1 MAPFR
6 LARPRILA
14 FFALEVGLVVGVVYA
29 LATLTLHM
37 SPRIEGTPQILG
49 ASVFAISLMFSTV
62 LVGTQTAGFSD
73 HHRFRRET
81 LLFSFVSIIF
91 GLLAFSA
98 IWVLFPES
106 RPLPGLLALE
116 AAVAVPGTVALWR
129 WLSRRLDV
137 LNAMRERV
145 LILGTGQAAQ
155 QFCRWIASQHANE
168 YAVVGFADMDAR
180 RTGTVLTMGVRVQTD
195 YDSLPT
201 FCQHR
206 VDRVIVALE
215 EKRGTLPVLP
225 LMDLRM
231 RGIEIEE
238 ATSFYERASGK
249 IAVETMLPSW
259 LIFSEGFKSTPLR
272 AFLKRL
278 GDVTLSVMLLVPAAP
293 LMALTA
299 LLIKLDS
306 RGPVLYRQDRMGKD
320 GQTFH
325 LLKFRSM
332 KHRAESESGPTW
344 TIRNDPRITRVGR
357 VIRKLR
363 IDELPQLVNV
373 LRGEMSFVG
382 PRPEREYF
390 VRQLVQRIPY
400 YALRMTVR
408 PGITGWAQV
417 EYGYGAS
424 EAESL
429 EKLKYDLY
437 YIKNANVLLDLWI
450 VLKTTKVVLFGTG
463 AR

>member
-1 MAPFR
+1 
-6 LARPRILA
+6 
-14 FFALEVGLVVGVVYA
+14 
-29 LATLTLHM
+29 
-37 SPRIEGTPQILG
+37 
-49 ASVFAISLMFSTV
+49 
-62 LVGTQTAGFSD
+62 
-73 HHRFRRET
+73 
-81 LLFSFVSIIF
+81 
-91 GLLAFSA
+91 
-98 IWVLFPES
+98 
-106 RPLPGLLALE
+106 
-116 AAVAVPGTVALWR
+116 
-129 WLSRRLDV
+129 
-137 LNAMRERV
+137 
-145 LILGTGQAAQ
+145 
-155 QFCRWIASQHANE
+155 
-168 YAVVGFADMDAR
+168 
-180 RTGTVLTMGVRVQTD
+180 
-195 YDSLPT
+195 
-201 FCQHR
+201 
-206 VDRVIVALE
+206 
-215 EKRGTLPVLP
+215 VLP

-231 RGIEIEE
+231 RGIEVEE

-259 LIFSEGFKSTPLR
+259 LIYSEGFKSTPLR
-272 AFLKRL
+272 VFLKRL
-278 GDVTLSVMLLVPAAP
+278 GDVTLSVLLLVLAAP
-293 LMALTA
+293 VMALTA
-299 LLIKLDS
+299 LLIRLGS
-306 RGPVLYRQDRMGKD
+306 PGPVLYRQERMGKD
-320 GQTFH
+320 GQIFH

-332 KHRAESESGPTW
+332 RHRAESESGPTW
-344 TIRNDPRITRVGR
+344 TIKNDPRITRVGR

-408 PGITGWAQV
+408 PGLTGWAQV

-450 VLKTTKVVLFGTG
+450 VLKTTKVVMFGTG